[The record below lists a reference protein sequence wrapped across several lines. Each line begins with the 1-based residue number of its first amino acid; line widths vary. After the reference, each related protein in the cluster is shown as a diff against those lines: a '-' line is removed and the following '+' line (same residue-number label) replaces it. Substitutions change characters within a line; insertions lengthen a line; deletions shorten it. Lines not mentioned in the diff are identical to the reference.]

1 MSDLGPHKADPTVVK
16 EAWCVV
22 FLCSASQPR
31 EALSW
36 RRPVSPRCSEVSV
49 FSPTASEEP
58 SFLEEVSFLYGKGEN
73 VFLSVLI
80 SDQGDGGSGV
90 AVQAGA

>member
-1 MSDLGPHKADPTVVK
+1 M
-16 EAWCVV
+16 
-22 FLCSASQPR
+22 
-31 EALSW
+31 
-36 RRPVSPRCSEVSV
+36 